1 MVPPPLSDVI
11 LNTAN
16 TILIVWC
23 IILVLCKMFWIVLTI
38 VDTSGLL
45 DSQPSDPIT
54 FMTMRG
60 GNCMYM
66 IDTLTSTVHDNHC
79 CPI

>member
-1 MVPPPLSDVI
+1 MVPPLLSDVI
-11 LNTAN
+11 LNTGN

-23 IILVLCKMFWIVLTI
+23 ITLVLCKMFWIVLTI

-45 DSQPSDPIT
+45 DNQPSDPIT
-54 FMTMRG
+54 FMTTRG

-66 IDTLTSTVHDNHC
+66 IDTLTSTAHDNHC